1 MTICSWKII
10 SPASGQDVDELLRQF
25 GMAVVLMQGVDD
37 AAIRADN
44 LATVIELQLRRVHIA
59 QCQNRAGKIFKAVQ
73 PCGRLLVDQII
84 MRGLVN
90 RLPVF
95 FLAQDADDAGEIFA
109 DGGGGADGCSGADNG
124 QAAHFPQGCP
134 PKRPQH
140 RARSLPAR
148 ADVPAAVF
156 QKNAQAVRQF
166 KGERIGLKQH
176 VAGVRQHHLTV
187 ATTAFL
193 KVRLVEKKTRA
204 MRVHVSR
211 REVAVKQRAF
221 FARQKKS
228 RKPGPPP
235 PRNVAGRLLETG
247 STGLAAPAKTP
258 VSPNLVREQT
268 GRHRRDSRIF
278 PAIKKT
284 ALPVP
289 ATARKA
295 VQELTFLNRPR
306 SCPCESFTG
315 NMTAFRRRTI
325 FQTRRDHG
333 RSQVFNPV
341 SNVGLGAD
349 SGLKSCTSS
358 GRLTARKARKK
369 VSAFWPG
376 STDFNLS

>member
-1 MTICSWKII
+1 MKTVFSAVKYWPRRKPNHAWKTI
-10 SPASGQDVDELLRQF
+10 SPASGQDVHELLRQF

-59 QCQNRAGKIFKAVQ
+59 QCQNGAGKIFKAVQ

-140 RARSLPAR
+140 RVRILPAR

-156 QKNAQAVRQF
+156 QKNPQAVRQF

-187 ATTAFL
+187 AAAAFL

-204 MRVHVSR
+204 IRVHVSW
-211 REVAVKQRAF
+211 REVAMEQRVL
-221 FARQKKS
+221 FARKKKS
-228 RKPGPPP
+228 RKSGRTRRETSQKRFWKRDQLDP
-235 PRNVAGRLLETG
+235 PR
-247 STGLAAPAKTP
+247 P
-258 VSPNLVREQT
+258 
-268 GRHRRDSRIF
+268 
-278 PAIKKT
+278 
-284 ALPVP
+284 
-289 ATARKA
+289 RK
-295 VQELTFLNRPR
+295 RPR
-306 SCPCESFTG
+306 CRAKFADEDADVP
-315 NMTAFRRRTI
+315 TI
-325 FQTRRDHG
+325 AGLFKRQKKRLCLFQR
-333 RSQVFNPV
+333 Q
-341 SNVGLGAD
+341 
-349 SGLKSCTSS
+349 
-358 GRLTARKARKK
+358 
-369 VSAFWPG
+369 PG
-376 STDFNLS
+376 KQPKN